1 MWTRGQLYIAAYAV
15 TSTALFA
22 ASLVTLLAHSY
33 DFLTLAQEFTFDTK
47 LVVLLN
53 FIACFY
59 LLWMLATIRLFFGE
73 LRVIEM
79 EHIADRIPFSMVTL
93 LFLLLDDENLIL
105 DWIWFGLTLCMK
117 VYHTIVYDRI
127 DFLQVKIVSRL
138 SDSVGAVHH
147 RWGVL
152 AMYTGDI
159 SVLLLLLFMILDVL
173 MAKLLAYDVFQ
184 GLGSIESLLFGI
196 QFGVMGIESFS
207 YLGKLALN
215 MCEVLYYRASF
226 GSRLVSAA
234 RAAGA
239 SSGVSPNER
248 SADANSDAP
257 EITHD
262 TEDFSD
268 WDDDDFDEQVWE
280 NKAFYVQTFSIFLSA
295 LKASFYMLFL
305 WIIWSHSNLALPG
318 TILQGSITSIYLLYK
333 QAIQFRLF
341 LYQSRRLDNFLST
354 ATETELA
361 AADHMCIICRENMH
375 WPATYERMRKR
386 PLHPRKYPKKLRCG
400 HILHLACLKDW
411 LERSESCP
419 LCRKKVFQLS
429 SEPGSVP
436 ALPQMSPGAHD
447 QEAAQTFVPTA
458 TDVEPVSLE
467 GHGNVSEGVNDTND
481 AAEEVSRTETFVLHN
496 DRVTSMSRSASQVS
510 ETSHGAGS
518 PTSTMSSLAEFPST
532 QGSYSSGSSRIYVPR
547 DWLCLPLTR
556 TESTGRYAV
565 RLSENCVGNVVAHSR
580 TDH

>member
-1 MWTRGQLYIAAYAV
+1 YIAAYAV

-33 DFLTLAQEFTFDTK
+33 DFLTLAQEFTFDIK

-117 VYHTIVYDRI
+117 IYHTIVYDRI
-127 DFLQVKIVSRL
+127 DFLQVKIVNRL

-159 SVLLLLLFMILDVL
+159 SVLLLLLFMIVDVL

-215 MCEVLYYRASF
+215 MYEVLYYRASF
-226 GSRLVSAA
+226 GSRL
-234 RAAGA
+234 
-239 SSGVSPNER
+239 
-248 SADANSDAP
+248 
-257 EITHD
+257 ITVD

-268 WDDDDFDEQVWE
+268 WDDDEFDEQVWE

-333 QAIQFRLF
+333 QALQFRLF

-436 ALPQMSPGAHD
+436 AQPQMSPRAHD
-447 QEAAQTFVPTA
+447 QE
-458 TDVEPVSLE
+458 
-467 GHGNVSEGVNDTND
+467 
-481 AAEEVSRTETFVLHN
+481 
-496 DRVTSMSRSASQVS
+496 
-510 ETSHGAGS
+510 
-518 PTSTMSSLAEFPST
+518 
-532 QGSYSSGSSRIYVPR
+532 
-547 DWLCLPLTR
+547 
-556 TESTGRYAV
+556 
-565 RLSENCVGNVVAHSR
+565 
-580 TDH
+580 